1 MTNTRKTGL
10 HKLVYSILT
19 QEGPKTARELY
30 DIMFDLNYRSIPE
43 STKSLANMLTKSILY
58 DKQAGYITPTPGYG
72 GGKTNLYEARTLEDI
87 RDRIVNTRKSHDL
100 FPKFIIEML
109 SEKEMLV

>member
-19 QEGPKTARELY
+19 EEGPKTARELY
-30 DIMFDLNYRSIPE
+30 DSLFDLKYRSIPE

-58 DKQAGYITPTPGYG
+58 DKEVGYVTSTPGYG
-72 GGKTNLYEARTLEDI
+72 GGMTNLYKARTLDDI
-87 RDRIVNTRKSHDL
+87 RNRIMMTNKSHDL

-109 SEKEMLV
+109 KEKEMLV

>member
-1 MTNTRKTGL
+1 MTNTRKSGL
-10 HKLVYSILT
+10 HKLVYNILK

-58 DKQAGYITPTPGYG
+58 DKEKDYITSTPGYSG
-72 GGKTNLYEARTLEDI
+72 GRTNKYKARTLEDI
-87 RDRIVNTRKSHDL
+87 RDRIVDTRKTHDL
-100 FPKFIIEML
+100 FPRFIIEIL
-109 SEKEMLV
+109 NERGMLV